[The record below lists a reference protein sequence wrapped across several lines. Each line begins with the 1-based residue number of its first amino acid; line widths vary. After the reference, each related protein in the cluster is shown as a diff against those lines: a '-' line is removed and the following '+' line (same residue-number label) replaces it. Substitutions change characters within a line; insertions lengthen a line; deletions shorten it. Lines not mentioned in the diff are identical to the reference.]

1 MSSSSETHETP
12 CPACGGKTNESQERQ
27 TFKFSEDGS
36 VTLTAIVP
44 VISCSACG
52 FEYTDHRAEEIRH
65 DTVCQHLNILFPSE
79 IRSIRKSYGL
89 SRKNFSDA
97 FGFGEASIGRWE
109 NRKTFQNKALDN
121 LLRLL
126 RDRNNGARLLNTN
139 RSESF
144 DPSANELQDGS
155 NVVPF
160 TPRFHS
166 LTKSE
171 EKRERKYGQDF
182 SLDSPRRRAL

>member
-1 MSSSSETHETP
+1 MTSSSEAQETL
-12 CPACGGKTNESQERQ
+12 CPACGGTTSESSEPQ

-36 VTLTAIVP
+36 VKLTAIVP
-44 VISCSACG
+44 VIACSACG

-65 DTVCQHLNILFPSE
+65 DTVCQHLNILTPSE
-79 IRSIRKSYGL
+79 IRRIRKSYGL

-97 FGFGEASIGRWE
+97 FGVGEASIERWE
-109 NRKTFQNKALDN
+109 NYKTFQNKALDN

-126 RDRNNGARLLNTN
+126 SDRNNGERLLHTN
-139 RSESF
+139 RSESS

-166 LTKSE
+166 LTNSE
-171 EKRERKYGQDF
+171 IEREKRYGRDF
-182 SLDSPRRRAL
+182 SLSSPRQRAL